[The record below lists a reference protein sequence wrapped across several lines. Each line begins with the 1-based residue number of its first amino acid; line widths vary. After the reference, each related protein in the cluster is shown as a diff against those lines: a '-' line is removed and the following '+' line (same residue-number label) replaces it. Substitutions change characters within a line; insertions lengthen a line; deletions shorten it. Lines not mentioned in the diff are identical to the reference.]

1 MSADLSRVNQWLY
14 TRFFGDAALSNA
26 VGGRVFVDFAPQGT
40 ISPMVIYSYLGGSD
54 RVRTRT
60 SRLTNALYLIR
71 AAADGSSYDAI
82 EPLAD
87 RLDDLLSVPDNG
99 VLVRDIRIASCIR
112 EQPHQRKD
120 EEFGKPV
127 VYLGGFYRIQYQP
140 ADL

>member
-1 MSADLSRVNQWLY
+1 
-14 TRFFGDAALSNA
+14 
-26 VGGRVFVDFAPQGT
+26 
-40 ISPMVIYSYLGGSD
+40 
-54 RVRTRT
+54 
-60 SRLTNALYLIR
+60 
-71 AAADGSSYDAI
+71 
-82 EPLAD
+82 
-87 RLDDLLSVPDNG
+87 LDDLLSVPDNG